1 MTLKEIREIA
11 KEKGVKGG
19 KMKKDELVHAIQL
32 AEGNFDCYGTA
43 VGGDCTQSDCFW
55 RSDCLGV

>member
-19 KMKKDELVHAIQL
+19 KLKKDELVRAIQL

-43 VGGDCTQSDCFW
+43 VTGDCSQSGCFW
-55 RSDCLGV
+55 RSDCLGA

>member
-19 KMKKDELVHAIQL
+19 KMKKDELVRAIQL

-43 VGGDCTQSDCFW
+43 VTGDCSQSGCCW
-55 RSDCLGV
+55 RADCLGV

>member
-11 KEKGVKGG
+11 KEKGVKAG
-19 KMKKDELVHAIQL
+19 KLKKDELIRAIQL

-43 VGGDCTQSDCFW
+43 VAGDCSQTDCFW
-55 RSDCLGV
+55 RADCLGS